1 MKVSHVS
8 FHVLNSNFNL
18 LMSDN
23 LTEDKFSNYHINVHI
38 TTTNS
43 TTTATSIM
51 VLISQENSSFNLLS
65 RLYYFIE
72 IYRNDQYLEKHQ
84 SIYNSVI

>member
-1 MKVSHVS
+1 
-8 FHVLNSNFNL
+8 
-18 LMSDN
+18 MSDN
-23 LTEDKFSNYHINVHI
+23 LTEDKLSNYHINVHI

-65 RLYYFIE
+65 RLYY
-72 IYRNDQYLEKHQ
+72 YRNL
-84 SIYNSVI
+84 

>member
-1 MKVSHVS
+1 
-8 FHVLNSNFNL
+8 
-18 LMSDN
+18 MSDN

-51 VLISQENSSFNLLS
+51 VLISQENYSFNLLS
-65 RLYYFIE
+65 RLYY
-72 IYRNDQYLEKHQ
+72 YRNLQNDQYLEKHQ